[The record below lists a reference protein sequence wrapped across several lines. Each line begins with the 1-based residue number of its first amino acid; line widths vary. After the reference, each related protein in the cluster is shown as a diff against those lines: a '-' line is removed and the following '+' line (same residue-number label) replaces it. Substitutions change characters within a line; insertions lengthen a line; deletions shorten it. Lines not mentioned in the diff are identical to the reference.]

1 MKKLLLLY
9 LRIFI
14 YSLYAVIIIAGLV
27 IAVLLL
33 MGLKLYCI
41 QTGSMEPQ
49 YPVGSMIAVEHV
61 DFESIDVDDV
71 ISFVISGDKIV
82 THRVVEVDRENQT
95 FHTKG
100 DNNNIDDASPVA
112 YKNVIGRV
120 RFKIPYFG
128 WVVLFLDTRFGK
140 IMLGILAFAL
150 FGIAIIKK
158 IYFKSLDEDS
168 ADKKEDGKNDNG
180 DFGDEGNDALA
191 PCEEAEAAT
200 PDNGARDCPE
210 NTSDRID
217 DPKDSVL

>member
-9 LRIFI
+9 LRIFV

-158 IYFKSLDEDS
+158 IYY
-168 ADKKEDGKNDNG
+168 ADGKLRTENFYDQDN
-180 DFGDEGNDALA
+180 
-191 PCEEAEAAT
+191 T
-200 PDNGARDCPE
+200 PVQPRNGQYGHLYKRQAD
-210 NTSDRID
+210 
-217 DPKDSVL
+217 L